1 MSAVAISV
9 ARLNGLQRAP
19 GYFGYPSTWAGFL
32 NGFKRV
38 LKGFKRIR
46 KGDQAMATQTRRVSR
61 QKIALVHVAAHQL
74 GMADAD
80 YRALLMGA
88 AGVRSAGDLNAAG
101 FDAVMRRF
109 EALGFA
115 KGKARRAGA
124 PVAAPAAAPAPVPP
138 QYGERRGMATPAQVD
153 TIRGMWRTWYEGS
166 EEASARAL
174 RHWLEGHYHITDLRF
189 CDVATAQK
197 ALEGLKAMNAR
208 KRRAGKANTTSTTKR
223 GAP

>member
-1 MSAVAISV
+1 MSAAQIAA
-9 ARLNGLQRAP
+9 ARLNGPQDPANR
-19 GYFGYPSTWAGFL
+19 FGYPCMGVDFL

-38 LKGFKRIR
+38 LKGFKRSL
-46 KGDQAMATQTRRVSR
+46 KGGQAMESKNRRISR
-61 QKIALVHVAAHQL
+61 QKIALIHVAAHQL
-74 GMADAD
+74 GIGDVD

-88 AGVRSAGDLNAAG
+88 AGVRSASDLDAAG
-101 FDAVMRRF
+101 FEAVMSRF

-124 PVAAPAAAPAPVPP
+124 PATAPAPVPP
-138 QYGERRGMATPAQVD
+138 QYGERWGMATPAQVD

-166 EEASARAL
+166 DEASARAL
-174 RHWLEGHYHITDLRF
+174 RHWLEVHYHISDLRF

-208 KRRAGKANTTSTTKR
+208 KQRAKSKNIGNGTR
-223 GAP
+223 HD

>member
-1 MSAVAISV
+1 MSAAQIAA
-9 ARLNGLQRAP
+9 ARLNGPQDPANR
-19 GYFGYPSTWAGFL
+19 FGYPCIGVKFL
-32 NGFKRV
+32 NVFKWV
-38 LKGFKRIR
+38 LKGFKRSL
-46 KGDQAMATQTRRVSR
+46 KGGQAMESKNRRISR
-61 QKIALVHVAAHQL
+61 QKIALIHVAAHQL
-74 GMADAD
+74 GMVDVD

-88 AGVRSAGDLNAAG
+88 AGVRSASDLDAAG

-124 PVAAPAAAPAPVPP
+124 PAIAPAPVPL
-138 QYGERRGMATPAQVD
+138 QYGERWGMATPAQVD

-166 EEASARAL
+166 DEASARAL
-174 RHWLEGHYHITDLRF
+174 RHWLETHYHVTDLRF

-208 KRRAGKANTTSTTKR
+208 KRRATAKNTGKETSHD
-223 GAP
+223 

>member
-1 MSAVAISV
+1 MSAAQIAA
-9 ARLNGLQRAP
+9 ARLHGPQGPANR
-19 GYFGYPSTWAGFL
+19 FGYPCMGVDFL

-38 LKGFKRIR
+38 LKGFKHSL
-46 KGDQAMATQTRRVSR
+46 KGGQAMESKNRRISR
-61 QKIALVHVAAHQL
+61 QKIALIHVAAHQL
-74 GMADAD
+74 GIGDVD

-88 AGVRSAGDLNAAG
+88 AGVRSASDLDAAG

-124 PVAAPAAAPAPVPP
+124 PAIAPAPVPL
-138 QYGERRGMATPAQVD
+138 QYGERWGMATPAQVD

-166 EEASARAL
+166 DEASARAL
-174 RHWLEGHYHITDLRF
+174 RHWLERHYHVSDLRF

-197 ALEGLKAMNAR
+197 AIEGLKAMNGR
-208 KRRAGKANTTSTTKR
+208 KQRAAAKNTGKETSHD
-223 GAP
+223 

>member
-1 MSAVAISV
+1 MSAAQIAA
-9 ARLNGLQRAP
+9 ARLNGPQDPANR
-19 GYFGYPSTWAGFL
+19 FGYPCMGVDFL

-38 LKGFKRIR
+38 LKGFKRSL
-46 KGDQAMATQTRRVSR
+46 KGGQAMASQTRRVSR
-61 QKIALVHVAAHQL
+61 QQIALIHVAAHQL
-74 GMADAD
+74 GMSDVD

-88 AGVRSAGDLNAAG
+88 AGVRSASDLDAAG

-115 KGKARRAGA
+115 KGQARRAG
-124 PVAAPAAAPAPVPP
+124 VPATAPAPVPP
-138 QYGERRGMATPAQVD
+138 QYGERWGMATPAQVD

-166 EEASARAL
+166 DEASARAL
-174 RHWLEGHYHITDLRF
+174 RHWLETHYHVTDLRF

-208 KRRAGKANTTSTTKR
+208 KRRATAKNTGKETSHD
-223 GAP
+223 